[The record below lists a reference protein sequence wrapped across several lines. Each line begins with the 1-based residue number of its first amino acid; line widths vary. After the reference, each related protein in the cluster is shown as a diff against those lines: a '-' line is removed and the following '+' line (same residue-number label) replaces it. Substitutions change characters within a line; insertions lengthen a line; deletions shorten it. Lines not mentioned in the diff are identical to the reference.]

1 MQPEAGRHGTGSRKG
16 RKSGKKGAGESKGDG
31 GKGLGE
37 NVKPGGKGSREKKDK
52 TQGGGKEGGEI
63 RGDVE
68 GRDAEGFESQQYSA
82 LPPGPA
88 DAECK
93 SFSSEGS
100 TTAHL
105 EGEEEQSVPGGDG
118 KEVRVDVKEE
128 PRDPPRRQTVRF
140 AGDGREGSE
149 IGAASGRGSQCDE
162 GTASG
167 PRARKGETGEGDQ
180 DESAE
185 DDKNKMKRKS
195 TVMAA
200 FSRTWTQ
207 KLPKGFNCLE
217 HLALALVGGL
227 FGARRSFK
235 AAQTSA
241 HQGHYFSL
249 FLYGLVLT
257 CGRLFLFV
265 LPLALL
271 ALGVTFLVKE
281 GPYVE
286 DINKVVRAPGKQPYW
301 MILITGIIGSASI
314 NLVLGP
320 PKLVDTPDRQS
331 CWQCVGNVAK
341 RCLTLYLL
349 LWTLW
354 TWGDEIWQL
363 TKIAREQHA
372 AGSPLARILMLAMVQ
387 SATSTQWG
395 RYVDQIA
402 LLMVFNDYLN
412 FKAAHHDEFVA
423 TWSKYMKDVEQA
435 KDSLEKAMV
444 ERPLSD
450 GDVPME
456 KAIARSVLDTP
467 RLVSLIV
474 KVMILQNRK
483 ILNILIKRQ
492 AMQAEAVREGA

>member
-1 MQPEAGRHGTGSRKG
+1 
-16 RKSGKKGAGESKGDG
+16 
-31 GKGLGE
+31 
-37 NVKPGGKGSREKKDK
+37 
-52 TQGGGKEGGEI
+52 
-63 RGDVE
+63 
-68 GRDAEGFESQQYSA
+68 
-82 LPPGPA
+82 
-88 DAECK
+88 
-93 SFSSEGS
+93 
-100 TTAHL
+100 
-105 EGEEEQSVPGGDG
+105 
-118 KEVRVDVKEE
+118 
-128 PRDPPRRQTVRF
+128 
-140 AGDGREGSE
+140 
-149 IGAASGRGSQCDE
+149 
-162 GTASG
+162 
-167 PRARKGETGEGDQ
+167 
-180 DESAE
+180 
-185 DDKNKMKRKS
+185 MKRKS

-474 KVMILQNRK
+474 KASETNGHLWTLYMVVLLARCWTFGWVAGLVYFPLFLCCYPWVIAIIVVFMIVLRVC
-483 ILNILIKRQ
+483 LVEPLMHVLIYRQ
-492 AMQAEAVREGA
+492 QHQG